1 MSGKTMACRLSA
13 QRSRS
18 IEDRRRKVPQMDLFA
33 NGQSSGAIGAPAWAE
48 LPAEAQGMLTRLMAQ
63 LILEHAD
70 KSETA
75 AMTEVDHDL

>member
-1 MSGKTMACRLSA
+1 MSGKMACRLSA
-13 QRSRS
+13 QRSRC

-48 LPAEAQGMLTRLMAQ
+48 LPAEVQGMLTKLMAQ

-70 KSETA
+70 KSKTA